1 MEELHNAIADARYM
15 GARNSGGLEP
25 LLPMNWPTEE
35 QLADFRKELLV
46 TDPHRLE
53 FSAVS
58 TSPAGIFLF
67 TRFVAR
73 LAEKEVSSVVFDC
86 FRSYD

>member
-25 LLPMNWPTEE
+25 LLPMKWPTDE
-35 QLADFRKELLV
+35 QVAEFRKELLAK
-46 TDPHRLE
+46 DPHRLE

-58 TSPAGIFLF
+58 SSPAGIFLF
-67 TRFVAR
+67 TRFVGR
-73 LAEKEVSSVVFDC
+73 VAEEEV
-86 FRSYD
+86 RN